1 MTDSE
6 QRRIAPWSLAGVLA
20 VMLVLALVWRFGE
33 ASSPATALA
42 SKAGRVDLVGQMQV
56 GLAAA
61 AEAEKSAVLAAT
73 DQESQLFAER
83 SRAALAEVER
93 GRVELGGRLGAGGTE
108 AERALLA
115 RFSGNFTALRA
126 VDEEVL
132 GLAVRN
138 TNLKAHA
145 LAFGPAAEALAGL
158 DAALERAASQ
168 ATPPRAAQAQRLA
181 DRARVGALR
190 IQALLAP
197 HIWEAGED
205 RMAALEATMAG
216 EVEQVRR
223 ALDGL
228 AGLAGAAAVAPAAA
242 GFARY
247 LELQGQVLVLS
258 RENSNV
264 RSLAL
269 SLGRKRVAQVV
280 CQDALAALQQAILE
294 EPIPG
299 VAYGRASPTR

>member
-1 MTDSE
+1 MTDSR
-6 QRRIAPWSLAGVLA
+6 QSRIAPWSLVGVLA
-20 VMLVLALVWRFGE
+20 VMLLLALVWRFGDV
-33 ASSPATALA
+33 SGPAKALA
-42 SKAGRVDLVGQMQV
+42 FKAGRVDLVGQMQV
-56 GLAAA
+56 ALAAA

-73 DQESQLFAER
+73 DQESQAFAER
-83 SRAALAEVER
+83 SRAAIAEVEL
-93 GRVELGGRLGAGGTE
+93 GRVELGRRLEAGGTE
-108 AERALLA
+108 AEQALLA
-115 RFSGNFTALRA
+115 QFSKDFVALRA

-158 DAALERAASQ
+158 DAALEKAVSQ
-168 ATPPRAAQAQRLA
+168 AGAPRAAQAQRLA
-181 DRARVGALR
+181 DRARLGVLR

-197 HIWEAGED
+197 HIWEARED

-216 EVEQVRR
+216 EVREVRR

-228 AGLAGAAAVAPAAA
+228 SALAGAAAVSPAAA
-242 GFARY
+242 SLARY
-247 LELQGQVLVLS
+247 LELEGQVLDLS

-264 RSLAL
+264 KSLAL
-269 SLGRKRVAQVV
+269 SLGHKRAAQAV
-280 CQDALAALQQAILE
+280 CQGALATLQQAILD

-299 VAYGRASPTR
+299 VAYGRVNPTR